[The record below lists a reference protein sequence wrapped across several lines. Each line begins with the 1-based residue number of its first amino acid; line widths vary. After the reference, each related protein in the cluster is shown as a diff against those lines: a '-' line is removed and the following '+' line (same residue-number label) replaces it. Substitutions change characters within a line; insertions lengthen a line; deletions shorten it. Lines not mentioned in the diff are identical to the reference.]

1 MRHMLQD
8 RLLRR
13 ELGQSSKLSTVKNL
27 YADRSLVDDLDIV
40 NELGGHSGCVNALRL
55 LASGSDDQHLNIHAY
70 QPESSIAQF
79 SLTTTVST
87 GHSANIFSVKFMPHS
102 DDRTVVTCAGD
113 AEVRVFDIEH
123 SGHSTIPSASLN
135 SSNPTSQQPG
145 NVYKGVRYLSYG
157 DTNTRIYRSHADR
170 VKRIVTESSPFLFL
184 TCSEDGEVRQFD
196 LRMPSSAYPAPRGGR
211 GLFARRGLHDDSN
224 VPPPL
229 ISYKRYHLDL
239 NTISCSGT
247 QPHYIALGGAHLHCF
262 LHDRRMLGR
271 DRSAEWGNPGSSFPA
286 SGLSESENLS
296 LGKAT
301 QCVRRFAPDGRER
314 MRRTDNGH
322 ITACKISDANPNE
335 MIASWSGD
343 HIYSF
348 DLLRSP
354 DALDDASKTTP
365 IANRCNT
372 SGKVKDSAD
381 RKRKRRQGNIS
392 PSSDRLRRSSKPRRT
407 QRPASE
413 AGDLALRVRYENGQS
428 EDITMEG
435 STFTVPQATAQEAR
449 ASILN
454 PSQRRSLVIAKSVV
468 KIRKLLFSLE
478 SSPPIS
484 PNDDILNLSYCSA
497 IFTSVLGLTA
507 AIVPEMDEI
516 SKGWRYPVNPDQG
529 DIVLQQTI
537 RANRDSSRR
546 FAQAAGTL
554 ARVLGGKLQ
563 TAGSSPS
570 PILENFGEILPAPHE
585 GPQPSK
591 GQLFS
596 FDFLKAILLWLDGG
610 PQRVLQGFK
619 RSPNQRNDNPRYPIP
634 DQSDQS
640 GLDDYLF
647 PYLLRLAQDR
657 SIPNVDASR
666 FDRDEHRQLFNSEAG
681 AVIAFSNAIRMP
693 LQDLSTA
700 VAPAPVQLSSLSLP
714 MAQDK
719 KAAIKFWGFKVGRG
733 VLMNAGEGVNH
744 QFVDIA
750 FGGLGTSVVEEG
762 RSQEDIDPD
771 EIEDVVSS
779 ASMIKRKGKSLHS
792 HMGSNGDKSSVSINS
807 SEPELGDTVGTES
820 SPTAVGREASTDLE
834 DAGSDAEVVLVDDLH
849 DEIADLMGEANDS
862 NDTMEDQDD
871 SDCDSDNGS
880 DRDSDGDIT
889 AEERQYMFQSAS
901 ERGKLRGS
909 VEADVPY
916 SSHTRKYQGHC
927 NVKTVKDANFFG
939 LQDEY
944 VVSGSDSGHLFIWDK
959 RTSELV
965 NILEGHPCEPILA
978 VSGIDSTIKIFS
990 PDSRAQEE
998 ARAGINIRHDSY
1010 GFSTHSSLYGR
1021 GRRQRPSGASEHA
1034 SIEGLSSRKR
1044 MDQSQQIISDN
1055 DVQRQGGMREAFI
1068 TRGMLAQLAT
1078 RLRARQ
1084 ATGEGGETGADEDGM
1099 PIMIDD
1105 SCTASAGLRME
1116 VSRTTVANL
1125 VTDNVRDFFLSCLAS
1140 TKGKMGLHV
1149 LTSSQRD
1156 KQYKYSGECDM
1167 KDSKDS
1173 HHVFRSQVH
1182 FTN

>member
-1 MRHMLQD
+1 ML
-8 RLLRR
+8 
-13 ELGQSSKLSTVKNL
+13 N
-27 YADRSLVDDLDIV
+27 
-40 NELGGHSGCVNALRL
+40 
-55 LASGSDDQHLNIHAY
+55 
-70 QPESSIAQF
+70 
-79 SLTTTVST
+79 
-87 GHSANIFSVKFMPHS
+87 
-102 DDRTVVTCAGD
+102 
-113 AEVRVFDIEH
+113 
-123 SGHSTIPSASLN
+123 
-135 SSNPTSQQPG
+135 
-145 NVYKGVRYLSYG
+145 
-157 DTNTRIYRSHADR
+157 
-170 VKRIVTESSPFLFL
+170 FLQ
-184 TCSEDGEVRQFD
+184 VRQFD

-271 DRSAEWGNPGSSFPA
+271 DRLAEWGNPGSSSFA

-354 DALDDASKTTP
+354 DALDDASNATST
-365 IANRCNT
+365 ANRCDT
-372 SGKVKDSAD
+372 SGKAKDSAD

-407 QRPASE
+407 QRRASE

-435 STFTVPQATAQEAR
+435 SSITVPQATAQEAR

-454 PSQRRSLVIAKSVV
+454 PSQKRSLAIAKSVV

-478 SSPPIS
+478 SSPSIC
-484 PNDDILNLSYCSA
+484 PNADFLNLSQCSA
-497 IFTSVLGLTA
+497 IFTSILGLTA
-507 AIVPEMDEI
+507 AIVPDMDEI
-516 SKGWRYPVNPDQG
+516 SKEWRYPVNPDEG

-563 TAGSSPS
+563 VAGSDPN
-570 PILENFGEILPAPHE
+570 PILEHFEEILPAPHE
-585 GPQPSK
+585 GPQPSN

-610 PQRVLQGFK
+610 PQRLLQGFK
-619 RSPNQRNDNPRYPIP
+619 RPPNQRNDNPRYPIP

-640 GLDDYLF
+640 GLDNYLF

-666 FDRDEHRQLFNSEAG
+666 FDRDEHRQLFKSEAG

-700 VAPAPVQLSSLSLP
+700 VTPALVESSSLSLP
-714 MAQDK
+714 TAQDK
-719 KAAIKFWGFKVGRG
+719 KTAMKFWGFKVGRG

-750 FGGLGTSVVEEG
+750 FGGLGTSVAEEG

-779 ASMIKRKGKSLHS
+779 ASMIKRKGKSLQS
-792 HMGSNGDKSSVSINS
+792 HMGSNRDTSLASITS
-807 SEPELGDTVGTES
+807 SEPELGDTIGTDS
-820 SPTAVGREASTDLE
+820 STTAVGQETSTDLE

-862 NDTMEDQDD
+862 NDIMEDQDD
-871 SDCDSDNGS
+871 SDGDSDNES
-880 DRDSDGDIT
+880 DGDSDGDIT

-916 SSHTRKYQGHC
+916 SSHTRRYRGHC

-965 NILEGHPCEPILA
+965 NVLEGDGE
-978 VSGIDSTIKIFS
+978 VVNVVQGK
-990 PDSRAQEE
+990 SR
-998 ARAGINIRHDSY
+998 Y
-1010 GFSTHSSLYGR
+1010 
-1021 GRRQRPSGASEHA
+1021 
-1034 SIEGLSSRKR
+1034 
-1044 MDQSQQIISDN
+1044 
-1055 DVQRQGGMREAFI
+1055 
-1068 TRGMLAQLAT
+1068 
-1078 RLRARQ
+1078 
-1084 ATGEGGETGADEDGM
+1084 
-1099 PIMIDD
+1099 
-1105 SCTASAGLRME
+1105 
-1116 VSRTTVANL
+1116 
-1125 VTDNVRDFFLSCLAS
+1125 
-1140 TKGKMGLHV
+1140 
-1149 LTSSQRD
+1149 
-1156 KQYKYSGECDM
+1156 KQ
-1167 KDSKDS
+1167 
-1173 HHVFRSQVH
+1173 
-1182 FTN
+1182 

>member
-1 MRHMLQD
+1 MFHQLKFLQ
-8 RLLRR
+8 
-13 ELGQSSKLSTVKNL
+13 
-27 YADRSLVDDLDIV
+27 
-40 NELGGHSGCVNALRL
+40 
-55 LASGSDDQHLNIHAY
+55 
-70 QPESSIAQF
+70 
-79 SLTTTVST
+79 
-87 GHSANIFSVKFMPHS
+87 
-102 DDRTVVTCAGD
+102 
-113 AEVRVFDIEH
+113 
-123 SGHSTIPSASLN
+123 
-135 SSNPTSQQPG
+135 
-145 NVYKGVRYLSYG
+145 
-157 DTNTRIYRSHADR
+157 
-170 VKRIVTESSPFLFL
+170 
-184 TCSEDGEVRQFD
+184 VRQFD

-229 ISYKRYHLDL
+229 ISYKRYNLDL

-271 DRSAEWGNPGSSFPA
+271 DRSAEWGNPGNSLPA

-348 DLLRSP
+348 DLLRTP
-354 DALDDASKTTP
+354 DALDDASKATP
-365 IANRCNT
+365 TANSCNT
-372 SGKVKDSAD
+372 SGKVKESAD

-392 PSSDRLRRSSKPRRT
+392 PSSDRLRRSPKPRRT
-407 QRPASE
+407 QRRASE

-428 EDITMEG
+428 EDITMEE
-435 STFTVPQATAQEAR
+435 STITIPQAIAQEAR
-449 ASILN
+449 ASVLN
-454 PSQRRSLVIAKSVV
+454 LSQKRSLAIAKSIV

-478 SSPPIS
+478 SSPPIF
-484 PNDDILNLSYCSA
+484 PNDDFLNLSHCSA

-516 SKGWRYPVNPDQG
+516 SRGWRYPVNPDQR

-591 GQLFS
+591 GQIFS

-610 PQRVLQGFK
+610 PQRLLQGFK
-619 RSPNQRNDNPRYPIP
+619 RSPNQRKDNPRYPIP

-693 LQDLSTA
+693 FQDLSTA
-700 VAPAPVQLSSLSLP
+700 VTPASAQLSSLSLP

-719 KAAIKFWGFKVGRG
+719 KTAMKFWGFKVGRG

-744 QFVDIA
+744 QSVDIA
-750 FGGLGTSVVEEG
+750 FGGLGTSVAEEG

-779 ASMIKRKGKSLHS
+779 ASMIKRRGKSLHS
-792 HMGSNGDKSSVSINS
+792 HIGSNRDTSLASITS

-820 SPTAVGREASTDLE
+820 PPTAVGQETSTDLE

-849 DEIADLMGEANDS
+849 DEIADLMGEANDN
-862 NDTMEDQDD
+862 NDTMEDRDD
-871 SDCDSDNGS
+871 SAYDSDNGS
-880 DRDSDGDIT
+880 DGDSDGDIT

-916 SSHTRKYQGHC
+916 SSHIRKYQGHC

-965 NILEGHPCEPILA
+965 NVLEGDGE
-978 VSGIDSTIKIFS
+978 VVNVVQGK
-990 PDSRAQEE
+990 SR
-998 ARAGINIRHDSY
+998 
-1010 GFSTHSSLYGR
+1010 
-1021 GRRQRPSGASEHA
+1021 
-1034 SIEGLSSRKR
+1034 
-1044 MDQSQQIISDN
+1044 
-1055 DVQRQGGMREAFI
+1055 
-1068 TRGMLAQLAT
+1068 
-1078 RLRARQ
+1078 
-1084 ATGEGGETGADEDGM
+1084 
-1099 PIMIDD
+1099 
-1105 SCTASAGLRME
+1105 
-1116 VSRTTVANL
+1116 
-1125 VTDNVRDFFLSCLAS
+1125 
-1140 TKGKMGLHV
+1140 
-1149 LTSSQRD
+1149 
-1156 KQYKYSGECDM
+1156 
-1167 KDSKDS
+1167 
-1173 HHVFRSQVH
+1173 
-1182 FTN
+1182 

>member
-1 MRHMLQD
+1 MTQVVINGENHSW
-8 RLLRR
+8 
-13 ELGQSSKLSTVKNL
+13 SS
-27 YADRSLVDDLDIV
+27 
-40 NELGGHSGCVNALRL
+40 SGRL

-70 QPESSIAQF
+70 QPESSTAQF
-79 SLTTTVST
+79 VLTTTVST

-135 SSNPTSQQPG
+135 SSNPTKSQQLG
-145 NVYKGVRYLSYG
+145 N
-157 DTNTRIYRSHADR
+157 
-170 VKRIVTESSPFLFL
+170 
-184 TCSEDGEVRQFD
+184 VRQFD

-271 DRSAEWGNPGSSFPA
+271 DRSAEWGNPGSALPA

-314 MRRTDNGH
+314 MHRTDNGH

-354 DALDDASKTTP
+354 DALDDASKPTP
-365 IANRCNT
+365 TANRCNA

-407 QRPASE
+407 QRRASE

-435 STFTVPQATAQEAR
+435 ATIAIPQATAQEAR
-449 ASILN
+449 ASILI
-454 PSQRRSLVIAKSVV
+454 PSQKRSLAIAKSVV

-478 SSPPIS
+478 SSLQVS
-484 PNDDILNLSYCSA
+484 PNNDFLDLPYCSA
-497 IFTSVLGLTA
+497 IFTPVLDLTA

-529 DIVLQQTI
+529 DIVLQQTM

-570 PILENFGEILPAPHE
+570 PILENFAEILPGPHE

-610 PQRVLQGFK
+610 LEGLLQGFK
-619 RSPNQRNDNPRYPIP
+619 RPPNQRNDNPRYPIP

-700 VAPAPVQLSSLSLP
+700 VTPALVQVSSISLP

-719 KAAIKFWGFKVGRG
+719 KTAMKFWGFKVGRG
-733 VLMNAGEGVNH
+733 VLMNAGEGINY

-792 HMGSNGDKSSVSINS
+792 HMGSNGDTSVASING
-807 SEPELGDTVGTES
+807 SEPELGDTVGTEFS
-820 SPTAVGREASTDLE
+820 STAVGREASTDLE

-862 NDTMEDQDD
+862 NDNMEEDQDD
-871 SDCDSDNGS
+871 DDCESDNGS
-880 DRDSDGDIT
+880 DGDSDGDIT

-965 NILEGHPCEPILA
+965 NILEGDGE
-978 VSGIDSTIKIFS
+978 VVNVVQGK
-990 PDSRAQEE
+990 SR
-998 ARAGINIRHDSY
+998 
-1010 GFSTHSSLYGR
+1010 L
-1021 GRRQRPSGASEHA
+1021 
-1034 SIEGLSSRKR
+1034 
-1044 MDQSQQIISDN
+1044 
-1055 DVQRQGGMREAFI
+1055 
-1068 TRGMLAQLAT
+1068 
-1078 RLRARQ
+1078 Q
-1084 ATGEGGETGADEDGM
+1084 AAD
-1099 PIMIDD
+1099 
-1105 SCTASAGLRME
+1105 LHR
-1116 VSRTTVANL
+1116 NL
-1125 VTDNVRDFFLSCLAS
+1125 
-1140 TKGKMGLHV
+1140 
-1149 LTSSQRD
+1149 LT
-1156 KQYKYSGECDM
+1156 
-1167 KDSKDS
+1167 
-1173 HHVFRSQVH
+1173 
-1182 FTN
+1182 